1 MKKVLIL
8 LFAGLFMYSAFA
20 QDEKAAEEEDYTVV
34 LPEAAQKCVLP
45 AAPDAIPEDAT
56 KDQLLAAKG
65 QIADFQGVLQ
75 VYRDCLKAAEDS
87 GADLTAGNKQALV
100 ASFNY
105 SVDMEER
112 VAGRF
117 NEAVHSYKVRNGLE
131 TETKSDSGG
140 SQQ

>member
-1 MKKVLIL
+1 VKKVLIL
-8 LFAGLFMYSAFA
+8 LVAGMFMSTAFA
-20 QDEKAAEEEDYTVV
+20 QDEKTAPEEDYTVI

-65 QIADFQGVLQ
+65 QIAEFQVSLQ
-75 VYRDCLKAAEDS
+75 AYRDCLKVAEES
-87 GADLTAGNKQALV
+87 GVTLTAGNKQALV

-112 VAGRF
+112 VAGHF
-117 NEAVHSYKVRNGLE
+117 NEAVKSYKERNGLATPAE
-131 TETKSDSGG
+131 GG
-140 SQQ
+140 GDTQQ

>member
-8 LFAGLFMYSAFA
+8 LVVGMFMNTAFA
-20 QDEKAAEEEDYTVV
+20 QAEKTAEEEDYTVI

-45 AAPDAIPEDAT
+45 AAPDAIPEDAD
-56 KDQLLAAKG
+56 KDQLLAAKA
-65 QIADFQGVLQ
+65 QIAEFQGTLQ
-75 VYRDCLKAAEDS
+75 AYRDCLKAAEES

-112 VAGRF
+112 VAAHF
-117 NEAVHSYKVRNGLE
+117 NEAVQSYKVRNGLATPADTGGE
-131 TETKSDSGG
+131 T
-140 SQQ
+140 QQ

>member
-8 LFAGLFMYSAFA
+8 LVAGMFMSTAFA
-20 QDEKAAEEEDYTVV
+20 QAEKPAPEEDYTVV
-34 LPEAAQKCVLP
+34 LPEDAQKCVLP

-65 QIADFQGVLQ
+65 QIAEFQVALQ
-75 VYRDCLKAAEDS
+75 TYRDCLKAAEES
-87 GADLTAGNKQALV
+87 GVTLTAGNKQALV

-112 VAGRF
+112 VAGHF
-117 NEAVHSYKVRNGLE
+117 NEAVKSYKERNGLATPAE
-131 TETKSDSGG
+131 GG
-140 SQQ
+140 GDTQQ

>member
-8 LFAGLFMYSAFA
+8 LVAGMFMSTAFA
-20 QDEKAAEEEDYTVV
+20 QAEKTAPEEDYTVV

-56 KDQLLAAKG
+56 KDQLLTAKG
-65 QIADFQGVLQ
+65 QIAEFQVALQ
-75 VYRDCLKAAEDS
+75 AYRDCLKAAEES
-87 GADLTAGNKQALV
+87 GVELTAGNKQALV

-112 VAGRF
+112 VAGHF
-117 NEAVHSYKVRNGLE
+117 NEAVKSYKERNGLA
-131 TETKSDSGG
+131 TPADGG
-140 SQQ
+140 GDTQQ